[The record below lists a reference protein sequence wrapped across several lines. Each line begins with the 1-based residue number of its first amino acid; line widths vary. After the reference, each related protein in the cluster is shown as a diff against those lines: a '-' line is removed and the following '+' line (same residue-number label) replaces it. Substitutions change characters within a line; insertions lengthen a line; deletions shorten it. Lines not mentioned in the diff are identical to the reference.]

1 MADISNVKLPSGS
14 IYYFKDAEGRQQI
27 KNLQEFVS
35 GAMHYVGE
43 TTTALTDGSTTNPI
57 DLKKGDSTVSYTATA
72 GDVVQYDKL
81 EFIWSDI
88 TSAWAEFGSTGS
100 LKALAFKDSA
110 STSYTP
116 QGSVGST
123 FSGTQATIKSTYTP
137 KGTVSGNTTAKG
149 TNAASNVSITPK
161 TTSIYSITNVG
172 SKTDGSAAAC
182 TFPIF
187 STSVQDETLTLSWTE
202 GAFTPNTPTKV
213 TLPTRSQVSGLWNG
227 YSAATAAAQAFTGQQ
242 ADISA
247 TFTGTEDTANAT
259 YTPAGN
265 VNSNFNGSKATITV
279 Q

>member
-1 MADISNVKLPSGS
+1 MADISNIKLPSGS

-57 DLKKGDSTVSYTATA
+57 DLKKGDSTISYTATA
-72 GDVVQYDKL
+72 GDVVQYDNL

-100 LKALAFKDSA
+100 LKALAFKDTASA
-110 STSYTP
+110 SYTP

-123 FSGTQATIKSTYTP
+123 FSGTQATIESTFTP
-137 KGTVSGNTTAKG
+137 KGTVAGNTTAKG

-161 TTSIYSITNVG
+161 TTSIYQITNVG

-202 GAFTPNTPTKV
+202 GTFTPNTPTKV

-227 YSAATAAAQAFTGQQ
+227 YSAAQAAAQVFTGQQ
-242 ADISA
+242 ADINA
-247 TFTGTEDTANAT
+247 TFSGTEDKANAT